1 MALHDF
7 QTAISRDPW
16 FYKTGRKPTIRIL
29 AEEYARAIKTDLDCP
44 ITVLRGAFMPDGAAT
59 PHDGWILLDGT
70 HRLLKC
76 LIRGRNT
83 ASVVNVT
90 VSELLLHVAEID
102 QQ

>member
-1 MALHDF
+1 
-7 QTAISRDPW
+7 
-16 FYKTGRKPTIRIL
+16 
-29 AEEYARAIKTDLDCP
+29 
-44 ITVLRGAFMPDGAAT
+44 MPDGAAT
-59 PHDGWILLDGT
+59 PHDGWVLLDGT

-76 LIRGRNT
+76 LITGRNT